1 MTSNDRI
8 SSNGITRREFIHML
22 GAGIAAIV
30 SGSWLAACVP
40 TPTVAPPAPLPTSNP
55 NALVSPGRTAAILR
69 APETADYESF
79 AKQTERVFKEAYA
92 TNGSSVWDERA
103 QIGVQNHLNTAF
115 FDWFKVIPNAPIQF
129 NQNDPPLV
137 RTIQDRI
144 GQIYSQKMPVVGDRL
159 PGPNDYWR
167 VVLRAIKDEYK
178 SRGYAVAVNQYT
190 IPPTIEIYKDP
201 QKESVNA
208 PVLNLFDDQ
217 NNPYVQAATINMV
230 SSKNAILD
238 TPQFLELPR
247 AAEYAYPYDGDMEVF
262 IREEEV
268 EREILILQTVAE
280 GGIFTGDFDY
290 MNSSDNKAA
299 LSIRKRAQAI
309 LEPLAKS
316 GSLRDLYINLLKIHG
331 LTHLLPLN
339 PRSNDTY
346 ENTVSAETRSNIAS
360 LQFHDP
366 DHQLYRN
373 IPYLF
378 NGYNERIPQLALA
391 TYLITLSRKDL
402 VQFVGAKGKQ
412 SPNAYLA
419 GMQKAM
425 EEIVRLIGRR
435 NDLGMILNVEE
446 GMIPAR
452 ERDGRSQQD
461 QFIPRPS
468 WSNEFNQF
476 ALINLYQILLNNQL
490 DFSSLVQEVIID
502 HAGELI
508 PNGYNPVRF

>member
-1 MTSNDRI
+1 MANDRMRNPTI
-8 SSNGITRREFIHML
+8 SRREFLKMF
-22 GAGIAAIV
+22 GGGIVV
-30 SGSWLAACVP
+30 STLGSWLAACVP
-40 TPTVAPPAPLPTSNP
+40 TPPNAPPAPLPSASP
-55 NALVSPGRTAAILR
+55 NALVSPGRTAAALR
-69 APETADYESF
+69 APETADYENF
-79 AKQTERVFKEAYA
+79 AKQIERVFKEVYV
-92 TNGSSVWDERA
+92 THGSSGWDERA
-103 QIGVQNHLNTAF
+103 HIGVQNHLNTAF

-144 GQIYSQKMPVVGDRL
+144 GHIYSQRIPVVGDRL

-190 IPPTIEIYKDP
+190 NPPTIEIYKDP

-208 PVLNLFDDQ
+208 PVLNLVDKQ
-217 NNPYVQAATINMV
+217 GNSYIQAATINMV
-230 SSKNAILD
+230 SSKNAMLD
-238 TPQFLELPR
+238 TTRFLALPR
-247 AAEYAYPYDGDMEVF
+247 AAENAYPYDGDMEVF

-268 EREILILQTVAE
+268 EREMAILQTVAE
-280 GGIFTGDFDY
+280 GRIFTGDLDY
-290 MNSSDNKAA
+290 MNSSDNPAA
-299 LSIRKRAQAI
+299 QLIRKRAQVI
-309 LEPLAKS
+309 LEPFAKF
-316 GSLRDLYINLLKIHG
+316 GSLRDLYVNLLKIHG

-339 PRSNDTY
+339 PRSSDTY
-346 ENTVSAETRSNIAS
+346 ENTVSSETRSNIAS

-435 NDLGMILNVEE
+435 NDLSMLLNVEE

-476 ALINLYQILLNNQL
+476 VLMNLHQILLDNQT
-490 DFSSLVQEVIID
+490 DFSSLIQEVIID
-502 HAGELI
+502 HAGEWI